1 MQMKNTILIVDDDRI
16 NLVMAQNLLQKE
28 YKVVGVNSGKQAFKY
43 LEKYTPDLIL
53 LDIFMPE
60 IGGFEVM
67 KKLQEHKEWSKIPVI
82 FLTAD
87 RKPETET
94 ECFKLGANDFIT
106 KPFEPMVM
114 LNRVRRTIELEGYR
128 QDLQKRLDEKT
139 REVELVTIEA
149 ITTVANT
156 IDAKD
161 DYTKGHSF
169 RVAAYSEEL
178 AKKLGWS
185 EEDVR
190 NIHYIALLHD
200 IGKIGVPDS
209 VLNKPFK
216 LTDVEFEM
224 IKNHTLVGAEI
235 LKDIRMFP
243 NVSVGAKYHHERYD
257 GKGYPEGLKGDEIPI
272 VARIIGIVDSY
283 DAMTSNRVYRKRLQ
297 DEIVKEELI
306 KGKGTQFDPYLVDMF
321 MELIEEGTLQQN
333 IIEKDA
339 ALPVFDSDKIYDG
352 VTKEE
357 IGLDTKLDYLTG
369 LLGREQGEKEISES
383 LRSGRGC
390 VMMMDLD
397 HFRHV
402 NEVYGHLAGDYVL
415 KMTADALKDVCKNDI
430 ICRMG
435 GDEFLYYA
443 GGITTQEDASNK
455 AEQILDAFRRKKE
468 EVNIMQDLSLSIGI
482 SLFGLDG
489 GEYAEL
495 VRKADKALYHVK
507 QSDNDEHYL
516 FYQSANMTKTLEQ
529 SKADLD
535 RLVNMVE
542 NRQSYQG
549 AFQVDYGE
557 FERIYDFVQH
567 FSQRNNQEVQLIL
580 FTLFSSDG
588 SDIRLEQME
597 LAMQCMEQAIM
608 KSLRGVDV
616 GTRYSSFQFLVV
628 LVGTEKDN
636 IRIVTERIIQNYFK
650 LYGNRDITI
659 SYDVA
664 NLNHEDG
671 TVN

>member
-1 MQMKNTILIVDDDRI
+1 MKNTILIVDDDRI

-94 ECFKLGANDFIT
+94 ECFKLGANDFIA

-161 DYTKGHSF
+161 DYTRGHSF

-185 EEDVR
+185 EEEVR
-190 NIHYIALLHD
+190 NIHYVALLHD

-216 LTDVEFEM
+216 LTDVEFAM

-243 NVSVGAKYHHERYD
+243 NISVGAKYHHERYD
-257 GKGYPEGLKGDEIPI
+257 GKGYPEGLKGEEIPI

-283 DAMTSNRVYRKRLQ
+283 DAMTSNRVYRKRLR
-297 DEIVKEELI
+297 DEIVKEELT
-306 KGKGTQFDPYLVDMF
+306 KGKGTQFDPHLVDLF
-321 MELIEEGTLQQN
+321 MELIEEGTLHQN
-333 IIEKDA
+333 INEKDA
-339 ALPVFDSDKIYDG
+339 VLPLFDSNKIYDG
-352 VTKEE
+352 VTMEE
-357 IGLDTKLDYLTG
+357 IGLETKLDYLTG

-397 HFRHV
+397 HFREI
-402 NEVYGHLAGDYVL
+402 NETYGHLAGDYVL

-455 AEQILDAFRRKKE
+455 AEQILNAFRRKKE
-468 EVNIMQDLSLSIGI
+468 EINIMQELSLSIGI
-482 SLFGLDG
+482 SLFGMDG

-507 QSDNDEHYL
+507 QSDNAEHYL

-542 NRQSYQG
+542 NRQSYKG

-664 NLNHEDG
+664 NLNHEDD
-671 TVN
+671 TVK